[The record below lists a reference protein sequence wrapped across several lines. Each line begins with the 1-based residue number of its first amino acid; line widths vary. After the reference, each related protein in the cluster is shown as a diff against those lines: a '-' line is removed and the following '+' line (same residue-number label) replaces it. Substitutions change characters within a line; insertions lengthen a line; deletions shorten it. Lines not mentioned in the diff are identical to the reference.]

1 MRKPMTTTILD
12 LTDPAF
18 LTDPYPIYRQLQE
31 TAPAYKMPVNRFAA
45 ELWMITRY
53 ADVTA
58 LFREAHFAND
68 MSRVLPADKL
78 PGFSKTLIFRDPPD
92 HTRLRSLVSQAFTA
106 KRVRDLEP
114 RIAAIVDALL
124 AQVRPRGSMDFIAEF
139 AALLPSTVI
148 AELLGVPAEDQAQF
162 QAMADMIARGA
173 DHRATA
179 EEQQASRDA
188 VSACA
193 SYFQGLIAERRRHP
207 QDDFLTGLL
216 EARDVHDRLSEDEL
230 LETCSLIL
238 LAGYET
244 TVRLL
249 GNGLFTLLSHPDQM
263 TLLRQQP
270 ALLPRAI
277 EEMLRYE
284 SPVQQSVL
292 RISTEPVEIA
302 GQSIAAGQ
310 MLSAVI
316 GAANRDPAQFTN
328 PDEFDITREP
338 NRHLAF
344 GTGIHFCL
352 GAPLARI
359 EARVAFERL
368 FAQLPNLRLV
378 HDAPAWIPSTR
389 LRGLES
395 LEIAF

>member
-1 MRKPMTTTILD
+1 MTTTMLD

-18 LTDPYPIYRQLQE
+18 LTDPYPIYRQLQQTE
-31 TAPAYKMPVNRFAA
+31 PAYKMPVTRFATGMW
-45 ELWMITRY
+45 LITRY

-58 LFREAHFAND
+58 LFREAQFSND
-68 MSRVLPADKL
+68 MSRIIPADQL

-92 HTRLRSLVSQAFTA
+92 HTRLRSLVSQSFTA

-114 RIAAIVDALL
+114 RIAAIVDDLIAR
-124 AQVRPRGSMDFIAEF
+124 ARPRGTMDFIAEF

-148 AELLGVPAEDQAQF
+148 AELLGVPTEDQAQF
-162 QAMADMIARGA
+162 QVLADMIARGA

-179 EEQQASRDA
+179 EQQQDYRDA
-188 VSACA
+188 VSECA
-193 SYFQGLIAERRRHP
+193 TYFQGLIAERRRQP
-207 QDDFLTGLL
+207 QDDFLTGLI
-216 EARDVHDRLSEDEL
+216 EARDVQDRLSEDEL

-249 GNGLFTLLSHPDQM
+249 GNGLFTLLRHPDQLA
-263 TLLRQQP
+263 LLRQQP

-277 EEMLRYE
+277 EEMLRFE
-284 SPVQQSVL
+284 SPVQQAVM
-292 RISTEPVEIA
+292 RITTEPVEIA
-302 GQSIAAGQ
+302 GRSIAAGE

-316 GAANRDPAQFTN
+316 GAANRDPAQFAD
-328 PDEFDITREP
+328 PDRFDITRDP

-359 EARVAFERL
+359 EGRVAFARL
-368 FAQLPNLRLV
+368 FEQLPNLRLV
-378 HDAPAWIPSTR
+378 HDEADWIPSTR
-389 LRGLES
+389 LRGLQS
-395 LEIAF
+395 LAIEF